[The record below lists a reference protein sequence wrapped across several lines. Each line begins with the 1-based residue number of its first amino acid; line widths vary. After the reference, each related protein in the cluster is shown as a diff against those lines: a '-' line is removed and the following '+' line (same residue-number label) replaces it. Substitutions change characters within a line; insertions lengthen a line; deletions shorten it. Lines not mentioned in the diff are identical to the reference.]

1 MNLSELTRRARLAS
15 QLGFLD
21 YTVAL
26 CTVGL
31 EISQSCVELQC
42 ILGQAFLEKND
53 FSSAESCLRNV
64 LQCDGENV
72 AALVALGVV
81 YVNTNRLAAAGSVFA
96 RAYELDPSN
105 EQASESLRRLATEG
119 QTYRLDEVPRLA
131 VARWRITTDDSSQAA
146 LELDLIARNR
156 PNDLVVRGLYAEAL
170 WRSGRLAEVERE
182 CSEILSGHPACLK
195 ARILL
200 GACLLRDD
208 ARAQE
213 GVEQI
218 HHALAGD
225 PTNSVA
231 GPILAGSPFELPKPA
246 DHLHLRSV
254 TIPKAPPDLADA
266 LAAAATMTELMESNH
281 RFNWRPPYP
290 PEPLHVDW
298 VEQNGSSLPASLHD
312 SSLGDDAG
320 AGSDGAESVDDLR
333 KGLVRTAEDL
343 VKPANVVDTPSAT
356 SQITHLILTSR
367 SGLIGRFGAVTTGRL
382 TRRLED
388 YAGELAAQG
397 HPSAVVYFDDSS
409 STERVGQGALDQ
421 NDPVE
426 LKRLVDR
433 IDSVAAG
440 GGLENLLI
448 VGGPDIVPMFEVPNP
463 AIDDDS
469 VVRTDTPYVSPG
481 WNFLSVSRGVGRLPD
496 GQSSDPALLLT
507 AIDSAAEALANSRR
521 LIRPSGCLT
530 AVAELLRNIAIQ
542 KPAISS
548 FGMSTAVWQQ
558 ASSLLYRLL
567 PGAWD
572 LEVSPPIVH
581 TDLDPDWLQEA
592 RLLYF
597 NLHGTKTGPAWY
609 GQRANN
615 APAGTPFMPVAL
627 TPDLVARSAAAGSIV
642 FTEACYGVDLVDRT
656 AENSNALAFLAAGSA
671 AVVGA
676 TGIAYGSSAAP
687 LSNADLICRGF
698 WNFLLAGYS
707 AGEALIHSKS
717 EFINEMM
724 RRQGYLDEDDQK
736 TWLQFNLL
744 GEPAVRLFAGSRGR
758 KAAPAV
764 ESLAGAEATV
774 LCSNVNHPEEAP
786 GHQTDLA
793 RIALEFLDSHDQD
806 LRGGRLNV
814 HSRGSCDGSCG
825 QLCHVHVPKSR
836 NRLTPVTSITAQKR
850 VRADD
855 GSQIPRYARLT
866 VDSDGRVVKAVV
878 SR

>member
-1 MNLSELTRRARLAS
+1 MNLSELVRQARLAS

-21 YTVAL
+21 YSVAL
-26 CTVGL
+26 CTAGL
-31 EISQSCVELQC
+31 EISPSCVELQC
-42 ILGQAFLEKND
+42 VLGLALLEKND
-53 FSSAESCLRNV
+53 FSSAESCLQNV
-64 LQCDGENV
+64 LKCDGENV

-81 YVNTNRLAAAGSVFA
+81 FVNTNRLAVAGSVFA

-105 EQASESLRRLATEG
+105 EQAGESLRRLATEG
-119 QTYRLDEVPRLA
+119 QSFVLDEVPRLA
-131 VARWRITTDDSSQAA
+131 VARWRMTTDDSSQAA

-170 WRSGRLAEVERE
+170 WRCDRIGETERE
-182 CSEILSGHPACLK
+182 CSEVLSAHPTCLK
-195 ARILL
+195 VRILL

-208 ARAQE
+208 ARALE

-218 HHALAGD
+218 HHALSCD

-231 GPILAGSPFELPKPA
+231 GPIFAGSHFDLPRQA
-246 DHLHLRSV
+246 DHLILRS
-254 TIPKAPPDLADA
+254 TMIPKAPPELADA
-266 LAAAATMTELMESNH
+266 LAAAATVAETVDSSY
-281 RFNWRPPYP
+281 RFNWRPPYL

-298 VEQNGSSLPASLHD
+298 IEPNGSSSPAPLHE
-312 SSLGDDAG
+312 SSI
-320 AGSDGAESVDDLR
+320 GAELGEDDGQAESAEELQQ
-333 KGLVRTAEDL
+333 GLVRTAEDL
-343 VKPANVVDTPSAT
+343 IKPANVADTPSAA

-367 SGLIGRFGAVTTGRL
+367 SGLVGRFGAITTGRL
-382 TRRLED
+382 TRRVEE
-388 YAGELAAQG
+388 YAGELEAHG

-409 STERVGQGALDQ
+409 STGRLGQGALDQ

-440 GGLENLLI
+440 GRLDNLLI

-469 VVRTDTPYVSPG
+469 VVRTDTPYVSRG

-507 AIDSAAEALANSRR
+507 AIDSAAEALTNSRR
-521 LIRPSGCLT
+521 LVRPSGCLT
-530 AVAELLRNIAIQ
+530 AFAELLRNIAIQ
-542 KPAISS
+542 KPAVSS
-548 FGMSTAVWQQ
+548 FGMSTAVWQE

-581 TDLDPDWLQEA
+581 TAIDPDWLQEA

-627 TPDLVARSAAAGSIV
+627 TPELVSSSAAAGSVV

-656 AENSNALAFLAAGSA
+656 VENSNALAFLAAGSA

-676 TGIAYGSSAAP
+676 TGIAYGSSTPP
-687 LSNADLICRGF
+687 LSNADLVCRGF
-698 WNFLLAGYS
+698 WNYLLAGYS

-744 GEPAVRLFAGSRGR
+744 GEPAVRPFAGSRGP
-758 KAAPAV
+758 KNPPAAQG
-764 ESLAGAEATV
+764 LAGAEATV
-774 LCSNVNHPEEAP
+774 LCSAGSHSEDGPRD
-786 GHQTDLA
+786 QTDLA
-793 RIALEFLDSHDQD
+793 RVALEFLDGHDQD
-806 LRGGRLNV
+806 MRGGRLNV

-825 QLCHVHVPKSR
+825 QLCHVHLPRSR
-836 NRLTPVTSITAQKR
+836 DRLAPVTSITAQKR

-855 GSQIPRYARLT
+855 GNQISRYARLT

>member
-1 MNLSELTRRARLAS
+1 MNLSELARRAHLAS

-21 YTVAL
+21 YSVAL
-26 CTVGL
+26 CTAGL
-31 EISQSCVELQC
+31 EISKSCVELQC

-119 QTYRLDEVPRLA
+119 QSYRLDEVPRLA
-131 VARWRITTDDSSQAA
+131 VARWRMTTDDSAQAA

-156 PNDLVVRGLYAEAL
+156 PNDVVVRGLYAEAL
-170 WRSGRLAEVERE
+170 WRCGRLAEAERE

-200 GACLLRDD
+200 GACLLRDH
-208 ARAQE
+208 ARALE

-218 HHALAGD
+218 HHALSGD

-231 GPILAGSPFELPKPA
+231 GPILAGTPFDLPKPA

-254 TIPKAPPDLADA
+254 TLPKAPPELADA
-266 LAAAATMTELMESNH
+266 LAAAATMTDIMEPSH
-281 RFNWRPPYP
+281 QFNWRPPYP

-298 VEQNGSSLPASLHD
+298 VEQGGNSLPASL
-312 SSLGDDAG
+312 DD
-320 AGSDGAESVDDLR
+320 GSPGEGNDGVEPVEELR

-343 VKPANVVDTPSAT
+343 VKPVNVDTSAAA
-356 SQITHLILTSR
+356 SQIKHLILTSR
-367 SGLIGRFGAVTTGRL
+367 SGLIGRFGAVATGRL

-388 YAGELAAQG
+388 YAGELEAQG

-409 STERVGQGALDQ
+409 STERLGQAALDQ

-440 GGLENLLI
+440 GRLENLLI

-469 VVRTDTPYVSPG
+469 VVRTDTPYVSRG
-481 WNFLSVSRGVGRLPD
+481 WNFLSVSRSVGRLPD

-507 AIDSAAEALANSRR
+507 AIDSAAEALSNSRR

-530 AVAELLRNIAIQ
+530 AVVELLRNIAIQ

-548 FGMSTAVWQQ
+548 FGMSTAVWQE

-581 TDLDPDWLQEA
+581 TDLNPDWLQEA

-615 APAGTPFMPVAL
+615 APSGTPFMPIAL
-627 TPDLVARSAAAGSIV
+627 TPELVARSAAAGSIV
-642 FTEACYGVDLVDRT
+642 FTESCYGVDLVDRT
-656 AENSNALAFLAAGSA
+656 VENSNALAFLSAGSA

-698 WNFLLAGYS
+698 WSYLLAGYS

-744 GEPAVRLFAGSRGR
+744 GEPAVRPFAGARGR
-758 KAAPAV
+758 KSPPAV
-764 ESLAGAEATV
+764 ESLAGSEATV
-774 LCSNVNHPEEAP
+774 LCPSVSHPED
-786 GHQTDLA
+786 GNGQRTDLA

-814 HSRGSCDGSCG
+814 HSRGNCDGSCG

-836 NRLTPVTSITAQKR
+836 NRLAPVTSITAQKR

-855 GSQIPRYARLT
+855 GSQIPRFARLT
-866 VDSDGRVVKAVV
+866 VDNDGRVVKAVV

>member
-1 MNLSELTRRARLAS
+1 MNLTELARRAHLAS

-21 YTVAL
+21 YTIAL
-26 CTVGL
+26 CTAGL

-53 FSSAESCLRNV
+53 FSSAESCLKNV
-64 LQCDGENV
+64 LECDGENV

-81 YVNTNRLAAAGSVFA
+81 YVNTNRLPAAGSVFA

-119 QTYRLDEVPRLA
+119 QSHRLDEVPRLA
-131 VARWRITTDDSSQAA
+131 VARWRMSTDDSPQAA

-170 WRSGRLAEVERE
+170 WRCGRLAEAERE

-200 GACLLRDD
+200 GACLLRDE

-218 HHALAGD
+218 HHAMAGD

-231 GPILAGSPFELPKPA
+231 GPILAGSSIELPKPA
-246 DHLHLRSV
+246 DHLHLRSAAV
-254 TIPKAPPDLADA
+254 PKAPPELADA
-266 LAAAATMTELMESNH
+266 FAAAATVTEILEPNH
-281 RFNWRPPYP
+281 RFNWRPPFP

-298 VEQNGSSLPASLHD
+298 VEQNGSALPAAPHD
-312 SSLGDDAG
+312 SSLGHAAG
-320 AGSDGAESVDDLR
+320 TETDGAQAADEFR
-333 KGLVRTAEDL
+333 KGLVKTAEDL
-343 VKPANVVDTPSAT
+343 VKPVNVNTEAAT

-382 TRRLED
+382 TRRLEE

-397 HPSAVVYFDDSS
+397 HKSAVIYFDDSS
-409 STERVGQGALDQ
+409 STERLGQAALD
-421 NDPVE
+421 NSDPVE
-426 LKRLVDR
+426 LKRLIDR

-440 GGLENLLI
+440 GRLENLLI

-469 VVRTDTPYVSPG
+469 VVRTDTPYVSRG
-481 WNFLSVSRGVGRLPD
+481 WNFLSVSRSVGRLPD
-496 GQSSDPALLLT
+496 GQGSDPALLLT

-530 AVAELLRNIAIQ
+530 AVAELVRNIAIQ

-581 TDLDPDWLQEA
+581 TDVDPDWLQEA
-592 RLLYF
+592 KLLYF

-627 TPDLVARSAAAGSIV
+627 TPELVARSAAAGSIV

-656 AENSNALAFLAAGSA
+656 VENSNALAFLSAGSA

-676 TGIAYGSSAAP
+676 TGIAYGSSTAP

-698 WNFLLAGYS
+698 WNYLLAGYS

-744 GEPAVRLFAGSRGR
+744 GEPSVRLFAGSGSR
-758 KAAPAV
+758 KPGPTVEAV
-764 ESLAGAEATV
+764 AGAEATV
-774 LCSNVNHPEEAP
+774 LCPRVSQPEDGN

-814 HSRGSCDGSCG
+814 HSRGNCDGSCG
-825 QLCHVHVPKSR
+825 QLCHIHVPRSR

-855 GSQIPRYARLT
+855 GSQIPRFARLT